1 VRGSAGGGSASSSRA
16 AKARAAAHA
25 APTSTSAGG
34 GGCVHFDCRECGH
47 SIGPFGASEL
57 GSGVGGR
64 RALPHRTEAVCAGC
78 SNDSKL
84 AKCRVKY
91 FCAHCGLF
99 AKKVRRHA
107 NDNDDDDDAWR
118 RIRKEVWFG
127 VSSRTACATARRVRS
142 RWLVVVTRASAKR
155 RAFTTRHSRGLGLC

>member
-1 VRGSAGGGSASSSRA
+1 M
-16 AKARAAAHA
+16 
-25 APTSTSAGG
+25 
-34 GGCVHFDCRECGH
+34 HFDGRECGH
-47 SIGPFGASEL
+47 SIGPYGASGL

-64 RALPHRTEAVCAGC
+64 RALPHWTEAVCAGC

-107 NDNDDDDDAWR
+107 NDNDDDAWR
-118 RIRKEVWFG
+118 RIREEVWFR
-127 VSSRTACATARRVRS
+127 VSQRQCRANVMAVHVSAFRFVLLNNRA
-142 RWLVVVTRASAKR
+142 LVFFSGKHVYVILYIKR
-155 RAFTTRHSRGLGLC
+155 